1 MRPSRQYHSLS
12 LTYSHASSWPIARLR
27 CLCKSTLACK
37 RDLWYAC
44 WWSSYRRPL
53 FKSGPSA
60 SRQKVACSVPSDL
73 IVRYTLFERFTL
85 LKNNNFL
92 FVQIIDYY
100 QGLQR
105 LINMNYSKLKS
116 LLQEG
121 KSMRECCSST
131 EFQSV
136 QQTMDELNTRWQ
148 QVTNLSIQQMIQFIT
163 FK

>member
-1 MRPSRQYHSLS
+1 M
-12 LTYSHASSWPIARLR
+12 
-27 CLCKSTLACK
+27 
-37 RDLWYAC
+37 
-44 WWSSYRRPL
+44 
-53 FKSGPSA
+53 
-60 SRQKVACSVPSDL
+60 
-73 IVRYTLFERFTL
+73 VRYTLFLRFTT
-85 LKNNNFL
+85 LKNNKFL
-92 FVQIIDYY
+92 FLWIIDYY

-148 QVTNLSIQQMIQFIT
+148 QVTNLSIQKNI
-163 FK
+163 